1 MSAKVL
7 DPKGRFRGKI
17 VSFRCSEEEN
27 AALDVAVQLSG
38 LTKQDYII
46 SRVLQRDIVVQ
57 PNPRVYKALKDRL
70 ELVLAELKKSEEAA
84 TNSDLL
90 ETINLIA
97 VTLNG
102 IKGGNTILR
111 AIVEQRRAERAEKAA
126 NHQPHNLALDV
137 AMAALDLL
145 NSISRRDMDRL
156 ICRFTKTKRQIHGA

>member
-1 MSAKVL
+1 MSAKSL
-7 DPKGRFRGKI
+7 DPKGRFRGKV

-70 ELVLAELKKSEEAA
+70 ELVLTELKKNENGEID
-84 TNSDLL
+84 SDLL

-102 IKGGNTILR
+102 IKGG
-111 AIVEQRRAERAEKAA
+111 E
-126 NHQPHNLALDV
+126 
-137 AMAALDLL
+137 
-145 NSISRRDMDRL
+145 
-156 ICRFTKTKRQIHGA
+156 G

>member
-7 DPKGRFRGKI
+7 DTKGRFRGKI

-46 SRVLQRDIVVQ
+46 SRVLPRDIVVQ

-70 ELVLAELKKSEEAA
+70 ELVFTELKKNEEVA

-102 IKGGNTILR
+102 IKGGE
-111 AIVEQRRAERAEKAA
+111 V
-126 NHQPHNLALDV
+126 
-137 AMAALDLL
+137 
-145 NSISRRDMDRL
+145 
-156 ICRFTKTKRQIHGA
+156 

>member
-1 MSAKVL
+1 MSAKSL

-27 AALDVAVQLSG
+27 SALDVAVQLSG

-46 SRVLQRDIVVQ
+46 SRVLNRDIVVQ

-70 ELVLAELKKSEEAA
+70 ELVLTELKKNEEAA

-90 ETINLIA
+90 ETINLIT

-102 IKGGNTILR
+102 IKGGE
-111 AIVEQRRAERAEKAA
+111 V
-126 NHQPHNLALDV
+126 
-137 AMAALDLL
+137 
-145 NSISRRDMDRL
+145 
-156 ICRFTKTKRQIHGA
+156 

>member
-1 MSAKVL
+1 MSAKSL
-7 DPKGRFRGKI
+7 DSKGRFRGKI

-27 AALDVAVQLSG
+27 AALDMAVQLSG

-102 IKGGNTILR
+102 IKGG
-111 AIVEQRRAERAEKAA
+111 E
-126 NHQPHNLALDV
+126 
-137 AMAALDLL
+137 
-145 NSISRRDMDRL
+145 
-156 ICRFTKTKRQIHGA
+156 G

>member
-1 MSAKVL
+1 MDKSL
-7 DPKGRFRGKI
+7 DNKGRWRNVI
-17 VSFRCSEEEN
+17 ISFRMSPQERDDLN
-27 AALDVAVQLSG
+27 DRVKLSG

-70 ELVLAELKKSEEAA
+70 ELVFTELKKNEEVA

-102 IKGGNTILR
+102 IKGGE
-111 AIVEQRRAERAEKAA
+111 V
-126 NHQPHNLALDV
+126 
-137 AMAALDLL
+137 
-145 NSISRRDMDRL
+145 
-156 ICRFTKTKRQIHGA
+156 

>member
-46 SRVLQRDIVVQ
+46 SRVLKRDVVVQ

-70 ELVLAELKKSEEAA
+70 ELVLAELKKSEEDA

-90 ETINLIA
+90 ETINLIT

-102 IKGGNTILR
+102 IKGGE
-111 AIVEQRRAERAEKAA
+111 V
-126 NHQPHNLALDV
+126 
-137 AMAALDLL
+137 
-145 NSISRRDMDRL
+145 
-156 ICRFTKTKRQIHGA
+156 

>member
-7 DPKGRFRGKI
+7 DTKGRFRGKI

-70 ELVLAELKKSEEAA
+70 ELLLTELKKSEEAA

-90 ETINLIA
+90 ETINLIV

-102 IKGGNTILR
+102 IKGGE
-111 AIVEQRRAERAEKAA
+111 V
-126 NHQPHNLALDV
+126 
-137 AMAALDLL
+137 
-145 NSISRRDMDRL
+145 
-156 ICRFTKTKRQIHGA
+156 

>member
-7 DPKGRFRGKI
+7 DTKGRFRGKI

-70 ELVLAELKKSEEAA
+70 ELVLTELKKNEEAA

-102 IKGGNTILR
+102 IKGGE
-111 AIVEQRRAERAEKAA
+111 V
-126 NHQPHNLALDV
+126 
-137 AMAALDLL
+137 
-145 NSISRRDMDRL
+145 
-156 ICRFTKTKRQIHGA
+156 

>member
-7 DPKGRFRGKI
+7 DTKGRFRGKI

-70 ELVLAELKKSEEAA
+70 ELVLAELKKSEEDA

-90 ETINLIA
+90 DTINLIA

-102 IKGGNTILR
+102 IKGGE
-111 AIVEQRRAERAEKAA
+111 V
-126 NHQPHNLALDV
+126 
-137 AMAALDLL
+137 
-145 NSISRRDMDRL
+145 
-156 ICRFTKTKRQIHGA
+156 

>member
-70 ELVLAELKKSEEAA
+70 ELVLTELKKNEEAA

-90 ETINLIA
+90 ETISLIT

-102 IKGGNTILR
+102 IKGGE
-111 AIVEQRRAERAEKAA
+111 V
-126 NHQPHNLALDV
+126 
-137 AMAALDLL
+137 
-145 NSISRRDMDRL
+145 
-156 ICRFTKTKRQIHGA
+156 

>member
-46 SRVLQRDIVVQ
+46 LRVLNRDIVVQ

-70 ELVLAELKKSEEAA
+70 ELVFAYMKKNEAAA

-90 ETINLIA
+90 DTINLIT

-102 IKGGNTILR
+102 VKGGE
-111 AIVEQRRAERAEKAA
+111 V
-126 NHQPHNLALDV
+126 
-137 AMAALDLL
+137 
-145 NSISRRDMDRL
+145 
-156 ICRFTKTKRQIHGA
+156 

>member
-7 DPKGRFRGKI
+7 DTKGRFRGKI

-70 ELVLAELKKSEEAA
+70 ELVLAELKKNEEVA

-102 IKGGNTILR
+102 IKGG
-111 AIVEQRRAERAEKAA
+111 E
-126 NHQPHNLALDV
+126 
-137 AMAALDLL
+137 
-145 NSISRRDMDRL
+145 
-156 ICRFTKTKRQIHGA
+156 G

>member
-70 ELVLAELKKSEEAA
+70 ELVFTELKKNEEVA

-102 IKGGNTILR
+102 IKGGE
-111 AIVEQRRAERAEKAA
+111 V
-126 NHQPHNLALDV
+126 
-137 AMAALDLL
+137 
-145 NSISRRDMDRL
+145 
-156 ICRFTKTKRQIHGA
+156 

>member
-70 ELVLAELKKSEEAA
+70 ELVFTELKKNEEVA
-84 TNSDLL
+84 TNSDML
-90 ETINLIA
+90 ETINVIA
-97 VTLNG
+97 VTIKG
-102 IKGGNTILR
+102 IKGGE
-111 AIVEQRRAERAEKAA
+111 V
-126 NHQPHNLALDV
+126 
-137 AMAALDLL
+137 
-145 NSISRRDMDRL
+145 
-156 ICRFTKTKRQIHGA
+156 

>member
-1 MSAKVL
+1 MSAKIL
-7 DPKGRFRGKI
+7 DTKGRFRGKI

-97 VTLNG
+97 ITLNG
-102 IKGGNTILR
+102 IKGG
-111 AIVEQRRAERAEKAA
+111 EK
-126 NHQPHNLALDV
+126 
-137 AMAALDLL
+137 
-145 NSISRRDMDRL
+145 
-156 ICRFTKTKRQIHGA
+156 

>member
-1 MSAKVL
+1 MSAKSL

-46 SRVLQRDIVVQ
+46 SRVLNRDIVVQ

-70 ELVLAELKKSEEAA
+70 ELVLTELKKNEEAA

-90 ETINLIA
+90 ETINLIT

-102 IKGGNTILR
+102 IKGGE
-111 AIVEQRRAERAEKAA
+111 V
-126 NHQPHNLALDV
+126 
-137 AMAALDLL
+137 
-145 NSISRRDMDRL
+145 
-156 ICRFTKTKRQIHGA
+156 

>member
-7 DPKGRFRGKI
+7 DTKGRFRGKI

-70 ELVLAELKKSEEAA
+70 ELVLAELKKNGEAA

-90 ETINLIA
+90 ETINLIT

-102 IKGGNTILR
+102 IKGGE
-111 AIVEQRRAERAEKAA
+111 V
-126 NHQPHNLALDV
+126 
-137 AMAALDLL
+137 
-145 NSISRRDMDRL
+145 
-156 ICRFTKTKRQIHGA
+156 